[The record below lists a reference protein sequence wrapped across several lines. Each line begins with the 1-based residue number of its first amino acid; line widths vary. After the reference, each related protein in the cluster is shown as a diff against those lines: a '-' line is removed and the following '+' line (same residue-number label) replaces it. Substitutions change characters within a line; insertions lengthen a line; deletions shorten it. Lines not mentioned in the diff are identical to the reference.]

1 MDVWSDDAARSNSAL
16 GREFWKCRRPEVQAG
31 VQSIATLLLVVGIV
45 SGELVSVTRNQFG
58 FIARELKTLV
68 AALQQ
73 AAEKAG

>member
-1 MDVWSDDAARSNSAL
+1 MLLDLTVPWEGSFGNAEDRKYKLES
-16 GREFWKCRRPEVQAG
+16 RVYIHTY
-31 VQSIATLLLVVGIV
+31 IATLLLVVGIV